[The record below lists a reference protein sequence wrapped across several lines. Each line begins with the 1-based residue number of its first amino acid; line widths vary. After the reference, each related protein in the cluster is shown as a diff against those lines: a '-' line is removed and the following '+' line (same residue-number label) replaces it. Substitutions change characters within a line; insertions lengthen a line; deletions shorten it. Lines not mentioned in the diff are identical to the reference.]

1 MNNTLPIILAS
12 TSPYRQQLLQRIQLP
27 FTAVAPTCDETPI
40 VGEEPDAT
48 AIRLAETKARSL
60 QKNYPAA
67 LIIGSDQVAFCDGV
81 QYGKPKTLK
90 KAGEMLRQLSDKTLT
105 FYTAVVLLNTA
116 TGKIHRHIDTTF
128 VSLRPLRP
136 SVISQYLKRE
146 PDALH
151 CAGAAKSEGLGM
163 TLIRQ
168 IDSTD
173 PNALIG
179 LPMLRLI
186 DFLIEEKVKL

>member
-27 FTAVAPTCDETPI
+27 FTTVAPTCDETPI

-60 QKNYPAA
+60 QKDYPAA

-90 KAGEMLRQLSDKTLT
+90 KATEMLRQLSDKTLT

>member
-1 MNNTLPIILAS
+1 MNTLPIILAS
-12 TSPYRQQLLQRIQLP
+12 TSFYRQELLHRIQLP
-27 FTAVAPTCDETPI
+27 FQAVAPHCDETPI
-40 VGEEPDAT
+40 AGEEPDAT
-48 AIRLAETKARSL
+48 AIRLAEAKARSL
-60 QKNYPAA
+60 QNDYPAA
-67 LIIGSDQVAFCDGV
+67 LIIGSDQVAFCDG
-81 QYGKPKTLK
+81 QAYGKPKTLK
-90 KAGEMLRQLSDKTLT
+90 KATEMLRALSDKTLT

-116 TGKIHRHIDTTF
+116 TGKIYRHIDTTF

-146 PDALH
+146 PDALR

-186 DFLIEEKVKL
+186 DFLLAEKVKL

>member
-27 FTAVAPTCDETPI
+27 FTAAAPTCDETPI

-48 AIRLAETKARSL
+48 AIRLAESKARSL
-60 QKNYPAA
+60 QKDYPAA

-90 KAGEMLRQLSDKTLT
+90 KATEMLRQLSDKTLT

>member
-60 QKNYPAA
+60 QKDYPAA

>member
-1 MNNTLPIILAS
+1 MNTLPIILAS
-12 TSPYRQQLLQRIQLP
+12 TSFYRQELLHRIQLP
-27 FTAVAPTCDETPI
+27 FQAVAPTCDETPI

-60 QKNYPAA
+60 QKDYPAA

-136 SVISQYLKRE
+136 SIISQYLKRE

-186 DFLIEEKVKL
+186 DFLLEEKVKL

>member
-1 MNNTLPIILAS
+1 
-12 TSPYRQQLLQRIQLP
+12 
-27 FTAVAPTCDETPI
+27 
-40 VGEEPDAT
+40 
-48 AIRLAETKARSL
+48 
-60 QKNYPAA
+60 
-67 LIIGSDQVAFCDGV
+67 
-81 QYGKPKTLK
+81 
-90 KAGEMLRQLSDKTLT
+90 
-105 FYTAVVLLNTA
+105 
-116 TGKIHRHIDTTF
+116 
-128 VSLRPLRP
+128 
-136 SVISQYLKRE
+136 

>member
-60 QKNYPAA
+60 QKDYPAA

-90 KAGEMLRQLSDKTLT
+90 KATEMLRQLSDKTLT

-136 SVISQYLKRE
+136 GVISQYLKRE

>member
-60 QKNYPAA
+60 QKDYPAA

-186 DFLIEEKVKL
+186 DFLLEEKVKL

>member
-1 MNNTLPIILAS
+1 MNTLPIILAS
-12 TSPYRQQLLQRIQLP
+12 TSVYRQQLLQRIQLN
-27 FTAVAPTCDETPI
+27 FTAVAPHCDETPI
-40 VGEEPDAT
+40 AGEEPDAT
-48 AIRLAETKARSL
+48 AIRLAESKARSL
-60 QKNYPAA
+60 QKDYPAA
-67 LIIGSDQVAFCDGV
+67 LIIGSDQVAFCDG
-81 QYGKPKTLK
+81 QAYGKPKTLK
-90 KAGEMLRQLSDKTLT
+90 KAGEMLRALSDKTLT

-116 TGKIHRHIDTTF
+116 TGKIYRHIDTTF

-136 SVISQYLKRE
+136 TVISQYLKRE
-146 PDALH
+146 PEALR

-179 LPMLRLI
+179 LPMLRLM
-186 DFLIEEKVKL
+186 DFLIAEKVKL

>member
-12 TSPYRQQLLQRIQLP
+12 TSRYRQQLLQRIQLP
-27 FTAVAPTCDETPI
+27 FTAVAPICDETPI
-40 VGEEPDAT
+40 ADEEPDAT

-60 QKNYPAA
+60 QKDYPAA

-90 KAGEMLRQLSDKTLT
+90 KATEMLRQLSDKTLT

-136 SVISQYLKRE
+136 GVISQYLKRE
-146 PDALH
+146 PDALR

-179 LPMLRLI
+179 LPMLRLM
-186 DFLIEEKVKL
+186 DFLIAEKVKL

>member
-12 TSPYRQQLLQRIQLP
+12 TSRYRQQLLQRIQLP

-60 QKNYPAA
+60 QKDYPAA

-90 KAGEMLRQLSDKTLT
+90 KATEMLRQLSDKTLT

>member
-27 FTAVAPTCDETPI
+27 FTAAAPTCDETPI